1 MGASLAAMISAV
13 RQIANTYFLQP
24 TSLGLKAGR
33 PSTTKGTATL
43 SDMKT
48 ETVRLNVDID
58 RELHTQLKLRA
69 VYSQTT
75 VADLV
80 RQILKYSKHQLSN

>member
-1 MGASLAAMISAV
+1 MA
-13 RQIANTYFLQP
+13 QT

-33 PSTTKGTATL
+33 PSTTKETASL
-43 SDMKT
+43 SDLKR

-58 RELHTQLKLRA
+58 RELHTQLKLQA
-69 VYSQTT
+69 VRSQTT

-80 RQILKYSKHQLSN
+80 RQLLKNSIE